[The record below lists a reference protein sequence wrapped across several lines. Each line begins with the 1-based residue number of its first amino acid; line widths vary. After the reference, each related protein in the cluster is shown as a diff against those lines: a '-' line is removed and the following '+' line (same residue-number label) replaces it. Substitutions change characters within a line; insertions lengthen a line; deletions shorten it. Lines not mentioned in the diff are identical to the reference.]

1 MPLRVTN
8 HEFKLLRNLIEDKC
22 GITLNQ
28 DKAYL
33 IENRLSALAEKTGV
47 KNFGDLYLKLKTS
60 SQNEDLM
67 DLMVDAI
74 TTNETLWFRDK
85 YPYEILINS
94 LFPVL
99 YKKIGERKRSK
110 INIWSAACSTGQE
123 PYSIA
128 IKALEYYGGKG
139 DETSCYEQVN
149 ILGTDISHSAISL
162 ARRGRYDMAEMQ
174 RGLPQDYKNS
184 YFKRVGNEWD
194 VVDSVK
200 KLVTF
205 KEYNLKYF
213 MNGNMGPFD
222 IIFLRHVI
230 IYFSDSFKEAL
241 FDKISRMLLPKGYM
255 FLGIG
260 ETVQGYSNAFDT
272 KANKRGIFYQLK

>member
-8 HEFKLLRNLIEDKC
+8 HEFKLLRDLIEDKC

-28 DKAYL
+28 DKTYL
-33 IENRLSALAEKTGV
+33 IENRLSALVEKTGV
-47 KNFGDLYLKLKTS
+47 KSFGDLYLTLKTS
-60 SQNEDLM
+60 SQNEGLM

-74 TTNETLWFRDK
+74 TTNETLWFRDQ

-99 YKKIGERKRSK
+99 YKKISERKRSK

-128 IKALEYYGGKG
+128 IKALEYYRGKG
-139 DETSCYEQVN
+139 DEASCYEQVN
-149 ILGTDISHSAISL
+149 ILGTDISHSAISQ

-184 YFKRVGNEWD
+184 YFKRVGNKWD
-194 VVDSVK
+194 VVDSIK
-200 KLVTF
+200 RLVTF
-205 KEYNLKYF
+205 KEYNLKYL
-213 MNGNMGPFD
+213 MNGTLGPFD

-272 KANKRGIFYQLK
+272 NANKRGIFYQLK